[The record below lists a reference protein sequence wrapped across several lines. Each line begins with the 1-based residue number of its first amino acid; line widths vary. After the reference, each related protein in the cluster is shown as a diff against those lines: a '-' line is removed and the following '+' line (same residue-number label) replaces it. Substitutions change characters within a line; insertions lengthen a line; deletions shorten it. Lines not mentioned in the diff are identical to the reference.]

1 MTNSQVLV
9 LDDIFRLARAELI
22 GAKAATLDGA
32 LSGFIT
38 GAQVTP
44 DGVLLQFSYWF
55 NGQLS
60 REWVFHKEIKIEGKT
75 E

>member
-1 MTNSQVLV
+1 MTHMQQIAI
-9 LDDIFRLARAELI
+9 DDIFRLAAAELV
-22 GAKAATLDGA
+22 GAKAATPDGA

-55 NGQLS
+55 NGQLY
-60 REWVFHKEIKIEGKT
+60 REWTFSNELTIEGKT